1 MKAIELERSDDRM
14 STQMRGGGPSHPEAA
29 PSQSPRENDSSTKR
43 ADRGNT
49 TVPRSTVVRRE
60 MNGDRRIKRRRLVRV
75 QTPMTGPYLL
85 TGTVSPYNDRRGA
98 DGASM
103 NRHRPDAV

>member
-60 MNGDRRIKRRRLVRV
+60 MTVTVVLNDVDSYDSYDRSLSIDRYRI
-75 QTPMTGPYLL
+75 
-85 TGTVSPYNDRRGA
+85 
-98 DGASM
+98 
-103 NRHRPDAV
+103 AV